1 MNLFY
6 WDDVQ
11 REKGVG
17 SVLKNIK
24 MRVKI
29 MSAITFMSFIIAV
42 GLGWLTVS
50 KSENLLEDYAYRDA
64 QLQVENNA
72 KDLNTMIEKIE
83 SSVDGLA
90 VTTLSTLDDVNRLQ
104 TDPQYRKD
112 FQEKIR
118 PIAEQ
123 FAAQTEGAMGFYLR
137 YNPTFSEPTS
147 GLFYADT
154 ENDGNIR
161 SLTPTDFSQ
170 FDKDDAANVGW
181 YYIPM
186 NEGKPTWMDPYVN
199 DNIGVE
205 MISYVIPLMKDG
217 VEVGVVGMDIR
228 FDIFSEAVA
237 EMKPHDSS
245 YGMLLNRNK
254 QFLIHP
260 SVDQLTDISERDKTI
275 AQKMDETPSDV
286 LSLKVDKEPM
296 IVSYSKLANDQ
307 YLVLASSKKEVYAS
321 ITEMKQIVLF
331 VVLGA
336 IVVSVIVAWLLSKQL
351 TNPIQRLVDDMK
363 KVQNGDLT
371 VQTEIVNNDEV
382 GEIAS
387 NFNQMTTQLRDMAR
401 QIDTTAEQVQSA
413 SRDLSH
419 TAEETAASSS
429 EVTKSME
436 DIADGS
442 TELAHFV
449 QNGASIT
456 RQLSDEFDVVSHSIE
471 DIRATMEQMTN
482 QQNDSTS
489 VLEHLVATTNENE
502 EATAHINEVIAR
514 LNGRMETIVSVIGT
528 IQAIAEQTNLLA
540 LNAAIESARAGEV
553 GQGFAVVAN
562 EIRTLADQS
571 RESTEDIRQIIENI
585 YADTSLTVDAMS
597 EVTTKT
603 TEQTKAVDTVRASML
618 SLNES
623 TSAVTTLVNTS
634 IASIQQ
640 LNEEAGTLANE
651 IESMS
656 AISEEQAA
664 TSTQATSIMQS
675 QREEIAKV
683 NEATQRLHDLVNELQ
698 QMVQTFK
705 L

>member
-419 TAEETAASSS
+419 IAEETAASSS

-698 QMVQTFK
+698 QMVHTFK

>member
-419 TAEETAASSS
+419 IAEETAASSS

-698 QMVQTFK
+698 
-705 L
+705 